1 MSSSEAS
8 AEEGASVVGTDCGG
22 EAGVLFDKLPAK
34 KSTSNKPVYYTIVYN
49 CICSFTKVFTKV

>member
-22 EAGVLFDKLPAK
+22 EAGVLFDELPVK
-34 KSTSNKPVYYTIVYN
+34 KSTSNKPKAHIT
-49 CICSFTKVFTKV
+49 